1 MVKKPVFGIQFDSY
15 QQSIQQSRK
24 MFSQRWSIF
33 LLVIFVTLIVEMLG
47 TINTLVNRIYSKRK
61 EFAVVRAVFR

>member
-61 EFAVVRAVFR
+61 EFAVVKAVFR